1 MYSATIK
8 GLCSFFLMDTSNC
21 LSNFGEY
28 LLSDSARDVLL
39 KLNICPRTK
48 ATYHNAAFLID
59 VRKSKVFYEFQ
70 LMRDLLVFRPLW
82 MMLVFFAQRAMTNAV
97 TITLNRK
104 PAH

>member
-1 MYSATIK
+1 MFHFLNALIELNGTAIWKDLSVCDVYSATIK

-28 LLSDSARDVLL
+28 LLSHFARDELL

-70 LMRDLLVFRPLW
+70 LKHD
-82 MMLVFFAQRAMTNAV
+82 
-97 TITLNRK
+97 
-104 PAH
+104 